1 MILLL
6 SNVSL
11 FAQYN
16 YELKTTEDLMLQ
28 FEQSPTESQRAVV
41 VLGDQLDIDRYQ
53 RTFDQ
58 LKTPSDDRKQIIVKE
73 LRAIAANSQA
83 QILPRIKAITGLS
96 TSQIET
102 FWVLNGFEL
111 NITVEQAQADR
122 KSVV

>member
-1 MILLL
+1 
-6 SNVSL
+6 
-11 FAQYN
+11 
-16 YELKTTEDLMLQ
+16 MLQ

-73 LRAIAANSQA
+73 LRALAANSQA

-111 NITVEQAQADR
+111 NITVEQAQAIA
-122 KSVV
+122 